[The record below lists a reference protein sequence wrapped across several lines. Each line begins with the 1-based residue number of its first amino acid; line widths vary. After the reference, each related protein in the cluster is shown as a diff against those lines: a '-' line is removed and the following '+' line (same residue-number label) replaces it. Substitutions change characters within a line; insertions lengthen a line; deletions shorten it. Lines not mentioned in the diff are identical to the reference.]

1 MSGNQNSGNRTIA
14 VTGAG
19 SGMGAALKQIL
30 EARGERVIGVDLR
43 NADITADLSTKAGR
57 DTAVAEI
64 RSRSGG
70 KLDGLALVAGVSS
83 PQNGPLT
90 VSVNYFGVFD
100 LLEALHDDLARG
112 SAPAAVAVASVA
124 LFGEHDPRITEAC
137 LAGDEEAARSAAAVS
152 PETSYRASKLAVARQ
167 VRKLGVEPRWARQG
181 IRVNG
186 VVPCVTDSP
195 FMGDVLQEEETRK
208 QLLEAWAKTT
218 GRFSKPEEIAEVI
231 AFLLSPAA
239 SYVYGQMIFVDGGF
253 EASTRPH
260 ANWDPVA
267 QPV

>member
-1 MSGNQNSGNRTIA
+1 LSGNQNSGNRTVA
-14 VTGAG
+14 VTGGG

-30 EARGERVIGVDLR
+30 EARGDRVIGVDL
-43 NADITADLSTKAGR
+43 STKSGR

-112 SAPAAVAVASVA
+112 TAPAAVAVASVA
-124 LFGEHDPRITEAC
+124 LFGEHDPRITDAC
-137 LAGDEEAARSAAAVS
+137 LAGDEEAARSAAAAS

-195 FMGDVLQEEETRK
+195 FMGDVLQQEETRK